1 MIIWVMNI
9 FFVQFFRV
17 FLPALLNIFRTV
29 LRLIKK
35 ITEIGKLALVL
46 HFFIKKDLLRI
57 FVNSAGL
64 KGFVSTKMAI
74 LKLLFK

>member
-1 MIIWVMNI
+1 MKI
-9 FFVQFFRV
+9 FLVQFFRV
-17 FLPALLNIFRTV
+17 FLPALNVFCTV
-29 LRLIKK
+29 LRLIKT